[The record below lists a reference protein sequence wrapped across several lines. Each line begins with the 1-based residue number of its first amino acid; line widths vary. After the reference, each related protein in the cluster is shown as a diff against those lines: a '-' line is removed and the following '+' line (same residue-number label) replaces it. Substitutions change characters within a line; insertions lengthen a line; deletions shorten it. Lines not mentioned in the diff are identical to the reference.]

1 MGWFDALGSQFSLE
15 PGTVLPVW
23 LPHAGGR
30 ARLCGENPPLFLE
43 QEAGLQ
49 KEGMHWSFP
58 AGSPSHVEERPSR
71 VPTWTC
77 GRCCSC
83 LSSSA
88 SAPGMKVNSN
98 LQPLIH
104 LPDVFNRAEK
114 KKYQM
119 VEQLILRE
127 SPHGQT
133 LAVPVA
139 WWKGKCS

>member
-1 MGWFDALGSQFSLE
+1 
-15 PGTVLPVW
+15 
-23 LPHAGGR
+23 
-30 ARLCGENPPLFLE
+30 
-43 QEAGLQ
+43 
-49 KEGMHWSFP
+49 
-58 AGSPSHVEERPSR
+58 
-71 VPTWTC
+71 
-77 GRCCSC
+77 
-83 LSSSA
+83 
-88 SAPGMKVNSN
+88 MKVNSN